1 MQNLPKTLARTKK
14 TNSRANKKAD
24 PYFSRAIGK
33 AFELI
38 DGLSQSSTPQTLN
51 QLSTSIGLT
60 KTSTFRILHTLEAL
74 GHLSKTEEGRYLIA
88 GGHASQLPLQRIGRM
103 LRISAPILDRLR
115 REFKETI
122 SLAAVFENHIEVVS
136 TLESPQLIRMGNT
149 IGRILPPHASSLGK
163 AITAFQPPQVRE
175 RLLRSYGMTPFTPR
189 TIIDET
195 AIQEQFQLIQE
206 REYSEDWE
214 ESTIGGCCFG
224 APIRRP
230 NGYAIGALSLSM
242 PKIHLNSD
250 EQPQIVSAVR
260 QAALDI
266 QTQLV

>member
-1 MQNLPKTLARTKK
+1 MQSPSKPLLRTKK

-38 DGLSQSSTPQTLN
+38 EALSQSSTPLTLN

-74 GHLSKTEEGRYLIA
+74 GHLSKTEEGRYLIV
-88 GGHASQLPLQRIGRM
+88 GGHASQVPLQRIDRM
-103 LRISAPILDRLR
+103 LRISAPVLERLR
-115 REFKETI
+115 REFKETV

-163 AITAFQPPQVRE
+163 AIAAFQPPQVRE
-175 RLLRSYGMTPFTPR
+175 RLLRSYGMTRFTPR

-214 ESTIGGCCFG
+214 ESALGGCCFG

-230 NGYAIGALSLSM
+230 NGHAIGAVSLSM
-242 PKIHLNSD
+242 PKIHLKPD
-250 EQPQIVSAVR
+250 EQPRIVSAIR
-260 QAALDI
+260 RAALDI
-266 QTQLV
+266 ETQLV